1 MAAGRLIAINLSGG
15 YPPYAFSCQERR
27 MIPTRYDYY
36 RRRARE
42 HRNLAQD
49 AASTEQRA
57 MHEKLVSA
65 YGELARKYRTRQTL
79 SLRI

>member
-1 MAAGRLIAINLSGG
+1 MRRTILTAINFSGPVLALSLR
-15 YPPYAFSCQERR
+15 SEERR

-42 HRNLAQD
+42 HRDLAQG

-79 SLRI
+79 SLRL

>member
-1 MAAGRLIAINLSGG
+1 
-15 YPPYAFSCQERR
+15 
-27 MIPTRYDYY
+27 MIPTRYEYY

-42 HRNLAQD
+42 HRDLARG

-57 MHEKLVSA
+57 MHEKLVGA

-79 SLRI
+79 SLRL